1 MRIKKDEESSL
12 SHSLYFKI
20 WKVIYRKL
28 WRDIGVYLR
37 RLCDYKGV
45 DIVEANAHSNRMRML
60 VKIPPKVSVSCFI
73 G

>member
-45 DIVEANAHSNRMRML
+45 DIVEANAHSNHMRML